1 MIRRVNSVKTTATKY
16 IDSTSTDNS
25 SLESSVRRDFP
36 DLFSGLGQVKTEYT
50 IKLKENAQPTCI
62 YTPRKI
68 AHPLL
73 PKVQAELENMIKL
86 GVISPVSEPTD
97 WCSGIVVVPKPN
109 QGVRICVDLTQ
120 LNKSVQRE
128 IYPMS
133 SVDESLAKLGQSKIF
148 TKLDCKSGFGQI
160 PLSPKSRRLTTFI
173 TPFGRFC
180 FNRLPFGISSASEF
194 FQRMMTEVLIDIEG
208 VICHMDDILVHAK
221 DQPTHDK
228 IVREVL
234 QRLSEAGLT
243 LNEKCEFSKNSAKYL
258 GHIIDENGIHPD
270 PSKVEAI
277 KKFPAPSS
285 VTELQRFMG
294 MVNQLAKYIPQL
306 ADINTPLRQLL
317 RKDNSWI
324 WDKPQE
330 TAFQQ
335 IKDLLTS
342 PPVLA
347 HYDPQKTTIV
357 AADAS
362 NNGIGAVLSQIQ
374 EDGTRKPVYYI
385 SRSLTDTEQKYAVIE
400 KEALA
405 TTWAC
410 ERFNDYILGL
420 QFTVETDHKPLV
432 PFLTT
437 TELYKMPPRIQR
449 FRLRLMRYSPE
460 VVYVQGKSQITADA
474 LSRAPVNSINS
485 ADLDL
490 INEATKFA
498 KQSIDIIP
506 ASTNKLQEIRE
517 EQKADDITLQVRE
530 YCIKGWPKYMP
541 ENPLLKQYWTNR
553 DHFTIVD
560 DLLLFDDRLVIP
572 RSMRLNIL
580 NRIHEGHLGIT
591 KCCAFARSTVWW
603 PYITSDIEDMIKR
616 CHTCAIHQPE
626 HKEPLLPLPLP
637 DRPWARLGMDLLELF
652 GKKLP
657 THC

>member
-1 MIRRVNSVKTTATKY
+1 
-16 IDSTSTDNS
+16 
-25 SLESSVRRDFP
+25 
-36 DLFSGLGQVKTEYT
+36 
-50 IKLKENAQPTCI
+50 
-62 YTPRKI
+62 
-68 AHPLL
+68 
-73 PKVQAELENMIKL
+73 
-86 GVISPVSEPTD
+86 
-97 WCSGIVVVPKPN
+97 
-109 QGVRICVDLTQ
+109 
-120 LNKSVQRE
+120 
-128 IYPMS
+128 
-133 SVDESLAKLGQSKIF
+133 
-148 TKLDCKSGFGQI
+148 
-160 PLSPKSRRLTTFI
+160 
-173 TPFGRFC
+173 
-180 FNRLPFGISSASEF
+180 
-194 FQRMMTEVLIDIEG
+194 
-208 VICHMDDILVHAK
+208 MDDILVHAK

-234 QRLSEAGLT
+234 QRLSDAGLT

-277 KKFPAPSS
+277 KKFPTPSN

-306 ADINTPLRQLL
+306 ADINTPLRQPL

-330 TAFQQ
+330 AAFQQ
-335 IKDLLTS
+335 IKDLPTS

-347 HYDPQKTTIV
+347 HYDPQKTTII

-400 KEALA
+400 KEALV

-432 PFLTT
+432 PLLTT
-437 TELYKMPPRIQR
+437 TDLYKMPSRIQR

-498 KQSIDIIP
+498 KESIDIIP
-506 ASTNKLQEIRE
+506 ASTNKLREIRE
-517 EQKADDITLQVRE
+517 E
-530 YCIKGWPKYMP
+530 
-541 ENPLLKQYWTNR
+541 
-553 DHFTIVD
+553 
-560 DLLLFDDRLVIP
+560 
-572 RSMRLNIL
+572 
-580 NRIHEGHLGIT
+580 
-591 KCCAFARSTVWW
+591 
-603 PYITSDIEDMIKR
+603 
-616 CHTCAIHQPE
+616 
-626 HKEPLLPLPLP
+626 
-637 DRPWARLGMDLLELF
+637 
-652 GKKLP
+652 
-657 THC
+657 

>member
-1 MIRRVNSVKTTATKY
+1 
-16 IDSTSTDNS
+16 
-25 SLESSVRRDFP
+25 
-36 DLFSGLGQVKTEYT
+36 
-50 IKLKENAQPTCI
+50 
-62 YTPRKI
+62 
-68 AHPLL
+68 
-73 PKVQAELENMIKL
+73 
-86 GVISPVSEPTD
+86 
-97 WCSGIVVVPKPN
+97 
-109 QGVRICVDLTQ
+109 
-120 LNKSVQRE
+120 
-128 IYPMS
+128 
-133 SVDESLAKLGQSKIF
+133 
-148 TKLDCKSGFGQI
+148 
-160 PLSPKSRRLTTFI
+160 
-173 TPFGRFC
+173 
-180 FNRLPFGISSASEF
+180 
-194 FQRMMTEVLIDIEG
+194 MMTEVLIDMEG

-234 QRLSEAGLT
+234 QRLSDVGLT

-270 PSKVEAI
+270 PSKVESI
-277 KKFPAPSS
+277 KKFPAPSN

-294 MVNQLAKYIPQL
+294 MVNQLGKYIPQL
-306 ADINTPLRQLL
+306 ADTNTPLRQLL

-330 TAFQQ
+330 TVFQQ
-335 IKDLLTS
+335 IKNLLTS

-357 AADAS
+357 AVDAS

-400 KEALA
+400 KEAIT

-410 ERFNDYILGL
+410 ERFSDYILGL

-432 PFLTT
+432 PLLTT

-460 VVYVQGKSQITADA
+460 VVYVQGKTQITADA

-490 INEATKFA
+490 ITEATKFA

-506 ASTNKLQEIRE
+506 ASTNKLQKSRE

-530 YCIKGWPKYMP
+530 YYINGWPKYMP
-541 ENPLLKQYWTNR
+541 ENPLLKQYWTNT
-553 DHFTIVD
+553 DHLIIVD

-591 KCCAFARSTVWW
+591 KCCAFFPFDSLVAL
-603 PYITSDIEDMIKR
+603 
-616 CHTCAIHQPE
+616 HH
-626 HKEPLLPLPLP
+626 
-637 DRPWARLGMDLLELF
+637 F
-652 GKKLP
+652 
-657 THC
+657 